1 MYEHILVAVGTRPD
15 SITLEA
21 AIRLA
26 RETGARL
33 TALHVVD
40 PVPPYAGV
48 DAYDFGVT
56 LDAFEAY
63 GRAVAERSL
72 AAIREAGCEGEART
86 NDNLRLPTIS
96 RSAPIWSLFRENLYK
111 ELLRH
116 TATPVLVAT
125 DALPAALGRAIALR
139 ARYAETVNA

>member
-1 MYEHILVAVGTRPD
+1 MHPWLKQASGHDPRSMRYDTIARPHMYEHILVAVGTRPD

-72 AAIREAGCEGEART
+72 AAIREA
-86 NDNLRLPTIS
+86 
-96 RSAPIWSLFRENLYK
+96 
-111 ELLRH
+111 
-116 TATPVLVAT
+116 
-125 DALPAALGRAIALR
+125 
-139 ARYAETVNA
+139 

>member
-1 MYEHILVAVGTRPD
+1 MHAWLKQAGRHESGSMWYDTLARPQMYEHILVAVGTRAD

-48 DAYDFGVT
+48 DTYDFSVT
-56 LDAFEAY
+56 LEAFDAY
-63 GRAVAERSL
+63 GRAVAERCV
-72 AAIREAGCEGEART
+72 AAIHQAG
-86 NDNLRLPTIS
+86 
-96 RSAPIWSLFRENLYK
+96 
-111 ELLRH
+111 
-116 TATPVLVAT
+116 
-125 DALPAALGRAIALR
+125 
-139 ARYAETVNA
+139 